1 MRCLLTL
8 PKRPCCLLRR
18 IDGLERLALRL
29 FTFQCCKA
37 LLLLVAGLCAWP
49 ALAGWTYLGN
59 LDGDTV
65 MYDKTTLVQKKRNA
79 TIWML
84 TNYGNITVQDVLSVT
99 KWLEFDCDKNKFRY
113 LAVYG
118 YEGQMQT
125 GARLIFNPKPTEW
138 GPVQQ
143 GSVIQSIQNFAC
155 LRYPLLPKR

>member
-1 MRCLLTL
+1 MSSSLQRLLKAL
-8 PKRPCCLLRR
+8 CA
-18 IDGLERLALRL
+18 LALS
-29 FTFQCCKA
+29 
-37 LLLLVAGLCAWP
+37 LLSMQVF
-49 ALAGWTYLGN
+49 AGWTYLGN

-84 TNYGNITVQDVLSVT
+84 TNYGTITVQDVLSVS

-125 GARLIFNPKPTEW
+125 GARLIFNPNPTEW

>member
-1 MRCLLTL
+1 M
-8 PKRPCCLLRR
+8 
-18 IDGLERLALRL
+18 
-29 FTFQCCKA
+29 
-37 LLLLVAGLCAWP
+37 
-49 ALAGWTYLGN
+49 AGWTYIRN

-65 MYDKTTLVQKKRNA
+65 MFDKTTLVQKKRNA
-79 TIWML
+79 TIWMI
-84 TNYGNITVQDVLSVT
+84 TNYSNITIQDVLSVT

-125 GARLIFNPKPTEW
+125 GARLIFNPNPTEW

>member
-1 MRCLLTL
+1 MSLNLCLSSVFRKLL
-8 PKRPCCLLRR
+8 GVCLAV
-18 IDGLERLALRL
+18 LAL
-29 FTFQCCKA
+29 
-37 LLLLVAGLCAWP
+37 P

-65 MYDKTTLVQKKRNA
+65 LYDKTTLVQKKRNA

-84 TNYGNITVQDVLSVT
+84 TNYGNMTIQDVLSVS
-99 KWLEFDCDKNKFRY
+99 KWIEFDCDKHKYRY

-125 GARLIFNPKPTEW
+125 GARLIFNPNPTEW
-138 GPVQQ
+138 VPVQNDSIIK
-143 GSVIQSIQNFAC
+143 GIQNFAC

>member
-1 MRCLLTL
+1 MCGMSRWLVPLIL
-8 PKRPCCLLRR
+8 S
-18 IDGLERLALRL
+18 L
-29 FTFQCCKA
+29 FSGA
-37 LLLLVAGLCAWP
+37 AHA
-49 ALAGWTYLGN
+49 AWTYLGN

-65 MYDKTTLVQKKRNA
+65 LYDKSTLVQKKRNA

-84 TNYGNITVQDVLSVT
+84 TNFGNVTAQDVLSMS

-125 GARLIFNPKPTEW
+125 GARLIFNPNPTEW
-138 GPVQQ
+138 GPVQT

-155 LRYPLLPKR
+155 LRYPLLPKK